1 MIWATFRMNTKSFEN
16 PSLFQR
22 ARPHSVKAFVLK
34 RANESDLEFIR
45 GLSAQV
51 FRRYGKYDEIVPA
64 WLLQPGVITLLIL
77 KGSYPLGFAMLALT
91 RQQPLEPRRADL
103 LAIAILP
110 AHERRG
116 VGSALLSHME
126 KLALDY
132 GVREIHL
139 WTAHDNL
146 QALYFFQKAGFEII
160 GSEGRY
166 YPRGQP
172 AYNMS
177 KSLYPQ

>member
-1 MIWATFRMNTKSFEN
+1 M
-16 PSLFQR
+16 
-22 ARPHSVKAFVLK
+22 KAFVLK
-34 RANESDLEFIR
+34 RANESDLEFIS
-45 GLSAQV
+45 GLSAEV

-64 WLLQPGVITLLIL
+64 WLSQPGVITVLIM

-91 RQQPLEPRRADL
+91 RQEPLEPRRADL
-103 LAIAILP
+103 LAIAVLP
-110 AHERRG
+110 AHERKG

-132 GVREIHL
+132 GVSEIHL

-146 QALYFFQKAGFEII
+146 QALSFFQKAGFEII

-172 AYNMS
+172 AFNMS